1 MHSKF
6 AYVRKLLYLCSG
18 FQNDPSKSIQ
28 VTNPKA
34 SKLRKEG
41 DMNVRH
47 NKIEALLQCIGDET
61 KTRRQIQGDMHLN
74 NRRNFRLHYLN
85 PAMEMGYV
93 RFLYVETP
101 NKPEQ
106 AYFVTEKGMK
116 HLKEFEAQ
124 NQQEG

>member
-1 MHSKF
+1 
-6 AYVRKLLYLCSG
+6 
-18 FQNDPSKSIQ
+18 
-28 VTNPKA
+28 
-34 SKLRKEG
+34 
-41 DMNVRH
+41 MNVRH
-47 NKIEALLQCIGDET
+47 NKIEALLQSIGDET

-116 HLKEFEAQ
+116 HLKEIEAQ
-124 NQQEG
+124 NQQEE

>member
-6 AYVRKLLYLCSG
+6 AHVRKLLYLCSG
-18 FQNDPSKSIQ
+18 FQKYPGAFSQRNGRSGIR
-28 VTNPKA
+28 
-34 SKLRKEG
+34 LRG
-41 DMNVRH
+41 YMNVRH
-47 NKIEALLQCIGDET
+47 NKIEALLKCIGDET

-106 AYFVTEKGMK
+106 AYFVTKEGMER
-116 HLKEFEAQ
+116 LKEFEAQ
-124 NQQEG
+124 NMQEG

>member
-1 MHSKF
+1 
-6 AYVRKLLYLCSG
+6 
-18 FQNDPSKSIQ
+18 
-28 VTNPKA
+28 
-34 SKLRKEG
+34 
-41 DMNVRH
+41 MNVRH

-116 HLKEFEAQ
+116 HLKKFEAQ
-124 NQQEG
+124 NQQEE

>member
-1 MHSKF
+1 
-6 AYVRKLLYLCSG
+6 
-18 FQNDPSKSIQ
+18 
-28 VTNPKA
+28 
-34 SKLRKEG
+34 
-41 DMNVRH
+41 MNVRH
-47 NKIEALLQCIGDET
+47 NKIEALLKCIGDET

-124 NQQEG
+124 NQQEE